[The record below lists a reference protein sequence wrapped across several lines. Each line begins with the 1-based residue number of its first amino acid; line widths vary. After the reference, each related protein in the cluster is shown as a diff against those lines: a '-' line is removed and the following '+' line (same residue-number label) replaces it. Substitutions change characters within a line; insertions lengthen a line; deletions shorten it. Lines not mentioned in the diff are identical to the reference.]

1 MKDQTQSTS
10 SIKAVSAALI
20 IGLVLGGVGGCVLA
34 QVKGPTDMKGVSVD
48 ELGIVSEESLRAQ
61 LGIEGFILRI
71 AR

>member
-34 QVKGPTDMKGVSVD
+34 QAKGPTDMKGVSVD